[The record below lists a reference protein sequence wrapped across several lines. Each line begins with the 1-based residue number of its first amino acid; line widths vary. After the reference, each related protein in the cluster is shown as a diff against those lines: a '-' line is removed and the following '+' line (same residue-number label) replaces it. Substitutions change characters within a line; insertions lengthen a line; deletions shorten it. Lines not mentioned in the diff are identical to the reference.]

1 MKELT
6 LTRKLMFGGMAAAL
20 ISIFSMGVVS
30 TSKHMA
36 DLQAGAK
43 DQMHRSAQDIA
54 ELIQLMFTQ
63 EMNMAKEISVGNTTI
78 DVAARVARKGSENA
92 AEQIVSLQRKLAN
105 AQKHIGENYE
115 AIVVIDLNGV
125 TIADSQDGRF
135 KGTEVGDRD
144 YFKMAKQGKSSI
156 GSVMQSKGSGQPV
169 IPIAAPILTEQNE
182 LVGVL
187 ALVVK
192 VDYLM
197 DRVTK
202 VKVGKSGYAFMVDQN
217 GIVNAHPNRELINK
231 LDIKSEP
238 GMEKIA
244 KAILAGETGAGY
256 YTYRGDENIAGYAPV
271 LMTKWCVVA
280 TEPMDELRVPIRALQ
295 NQMAVIG
302 CILLLIIAVAVFF
315 LGRRISNPIARAVEC
330 LSETS
335 DQVASASGQV
345 SSASQ
350 ELAEGASEQAAAIEE
365 TSSSLEE
372 MSSMTKQNAA
382 HANEANNLMAETTLV
397 VSRANSSMGE
407 LTASMAEISKASE
420 ETSKIIKS
428 IDEIAFQT
436 NLLALNA
443 AVEAARAGAAGAGFA
458 VVADEVRNLAMR
470 VADAAKNTAN
480 LIEGTVKKINEGSE
494 IVRKTST
501 EFLQVAASAE
511 KISGL
516 VGEIAAAS
524 NEQAQGIEQIN
535 RAVSEM
541 DKVVQQNAA
550 NAEESASSSV
560 EMNAQAAHMK
570 GFIEDFVA
578 IVGRTANGAATG
590 RETKDWNDKRQ
601 KALNVLQLSTAPA
614 CGMPIKT
621 TSRANN
627 GNGSLKTASMMSHG
641 RPEHLI
647 PFDEAELRDF

>member
-6 LTRKLMFGGMAAAL
+6 LTRKLVLGGMAAVL
-20 ISIFSMGVVS
+20 VSIFSMGVVS

-105 AQKHIGENYE
+105 AQKQIGENYE
-115 AIVVIDLNGV
+115 AIVVIDTNGI
-125 TIADSQDGRF
+125 TIADSRDGKF
-135 KGTEVGDRD
+135 KGMEVGDRD
-144 YFKMAKQGKSSI
+144 YFKLAKQGKSNI

-187 ALVVK
+187 ALIVK
-192 VDYLM
+192 IDYLM

-217 GIVNAHPNRELINK
+217 GIVNAHPNRQLINTV
-231 LDIKSEP
+231 DIKSEP
-238 GMEKIA
+238 GMEQIA
-244 KAILAGETGAGY
+244 KAIMAGETGAGY
-256 YTYRGDENIAGYAPV
+256 YTYRGDEKIAGYAPV

-280 TEPMDELRVPIRALQ
+280 SEPMDELRVPIRALQ
-295 NQMAVIG
+295 EQMAVIG
-302 CILLLIIAVAVFF
+302 GIILLVIAVAVFL
-315 LGRRISNPIARAVEC
+315 LGRRITNPIARAAEC
-330 LSETS
+330 LSEAS

-382 HANEANNLMAETTLV
+382 NANEANNLMAESSRV
-397 VSRANSSMGE
+397 VSKANNSMGE
-407 LTASMAEISKASE
+407 LTVSIAEISKASE

-443 AVEAARAGAAGAGFA
+443 AVEAARAGDAGAGFA

-470 VADAAKNTAN
+470 AADAAKNTAN

-511 KISGL
+511 KMRGL

-550 NAEESASSSV
+550 NAEESASSSE

-570 GFIEDFVA
+570 GFIEDLVT
-578 IVGRTANGAATG
+578 IVGGTAKGAARG
-590 RETKDWNDKRQ
+590 RETKDLSDKRL
-601 KALNVLQLSTAPA
+601 KARNVLQLSAAPA
-614 CGMPIKT
+614 GGMPIKT
-621 TSRANN
+621 TSKANN
-627 GNGSLKTASMMSHG
+627 GNGYLKTASMMSHG